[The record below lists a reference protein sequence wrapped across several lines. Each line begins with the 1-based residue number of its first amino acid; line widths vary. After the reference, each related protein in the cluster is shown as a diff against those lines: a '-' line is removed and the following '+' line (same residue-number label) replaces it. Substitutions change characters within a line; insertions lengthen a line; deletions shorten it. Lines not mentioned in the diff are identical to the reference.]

1 MNEFDFKPNSHKS
14 KEQSSE
20 EQNPK
25 KKVERVTTGEVITK
39 KKNPITNFFRS
50 FIAEDA
56 VNVKTYIVY
65 DVLLPNIKKAIDDIV
80 TNGIHMALYGEAG
93 ETKKKTSTVSYSK
106 YYDDDSRRGRVVES
120 GSRGYKFD
128 DAVIP
133 TRGEAEEVLDK
144 LDDLIDV
151 YGEASVADFYD
162 LVGIKGN
169 YTDNKYGW
177 KKLRSATIVRTRN
190 GYIINLP
197 KAIPLD

>member
-1 MNEFDFKPNSHKS
+1 MDTLDFKPNSHKS
-14 KEQSSE
+14 KEPPSE
-20 EQNPK
+20 EPK
-25 KKVERVTTGEVITK
+25 PEKKVERITKGEVVVK
-39 KKNPITNFFRS
+39 KKNPIANFFRS

-56 VNVKTYIVY
+56 ANLKTYIIY
-65 DVLLPNIKKAIDDIV
+65 DVILPNVKKAIDDTV
-80 TNGIHMALYGEAG
+80 TNGVHMALYGEADKSH
-93 ETKKKTSTVSYSK
+93 KKGSTVSYSK
-106 YYDDDSRRGRVVES
+106 YYDDDSRKGRVVES
-120 GSRGYKFD
+120 GNRGYKFD

-144 LDDLIDV
+144 LDDLIDT

-162 LVGIKGN
+162 LVGIKGD

-177 KKLRSATIVRTRN
+177 RKLRSATIVRTRN